1 MKLYPA
7 IDIKDGQCVRL
18 KQGRMSDA
26 VVYNP
31 DPMKQAQAFV
41 NAGAKRLHVVDLDG
55 AIAGRSINGEVVA
68 RMVKKLNIPIQL
80 GGGIRTIQAIEKWVE
95 IGLAHVIIS
104 SAAVESSGFMKN
116 ATQKFPGKI
125 MLGLDTEDDQVM
137 VKGWTES
144 SGMTTDQLLERL
156 DKVPLGGIVHTDIS
170 RDGMKTGVNYQATE
184 SLAKRVN
191 VPVIASGGLG
201 SMQDVD
207 TLLTCKHIAGV
218 ISGRALYDGS
228 LDLAE
233 VLKVME

>member
-1 MKLYPA
+1 MKIYPA

-31 DPMKQAQAFV
+31 DPLAQAQAFV
-41 NAGAKRLHVVDLDG
+41 DAGAKRLHVVDLDG
-55 AIAGRSINGEVVA
+55 AFAGHSVNGAVVA
-68 RMVKKLNIPIQL
+68 RMVKKLDIPIQL
-80 GGGIRTIQAIEKWVE
+80 GGGIRSIKAIEQWLE

-116 ATQKFPGKI
+116 ATKKFPGKI
-125 MLGLDTEDDQVM
+125 MLGLDTENDQVM
-137 VKGWTES
+137 VKGWAES
-144 SGMTTDQLLERL
+144 SGMTTNQLLERL
-156 DKVPLGGIVHTDIS
+156 DKFPLGGIIHTDIS

-184 SLAKRVN
+184 ALAKRVN
-191 VPVIASGGLG
+191 LPVIASGGLG
-201 SMQDVD
+201 SMEDVHA
-207 TLLTCKHIAGV
+207 LLSCTHIAGV

-228 LDLAE
+228 LDLTE